1 MNPDIFFHT
10 YDAGIQRNEQLLN
23 ELNPKN
29 YQIERFK
36 KRRHDLTNSIAKSAR
51 LYNSDDYDLI
61 INTRFDLVY
70 KNYIYVFDL
79 QFDKFN
85 FLYREPYKFWSKNK
99 AVCDLMYV
107 YNAKYNDAFIDAL
120 KNDARNRFA
129 SHKPKEYKRKK
140 RGMHYTFYMRVW
152 ISQKMKKLFD

>member
-1 MNPDIFFHT
+1 MLGYIT
-10 YDAGIQRNEQLLN
+10 
-23 ELNPKN
+23 
-29 YQIERFK
+29 
-36 KRRHDLTNSIAKSAR
+36 TN
-51 LYNSDDYDLI
+51 DYDLI

-85 FLYREPYKFWSKNK
+85 FLYREPYKFWSRNK

-120 KNDARNRFA
+120 PDARNRFA
-129 SHKPKEYKRKK
+129 NTNQKNINEKKERI
-140 RGMHYTFYMRVW
+140 T
-152 ISQKMKKLFD
+152 LFI

>member
-1 MNPDIFFHT
+1 MND
-10 YDAGIQRNEQLLN
+10 L
-23 ELNPKN
+23 
-29 YQIERFK
+29 K
-36 KRRHDLTNSIAKSAR
+36 KKTRLTNFITKSAR
-51 LYNSDDYDLI
+51 LYAYDYDLI
-61 INTRFDLVY
+61 IIIFDLVY

-120 KNDARNRFA
+120 PDVRNRFA
-129 SHKPKEYKRKK
+129 
-140 RGMHYTFYMRVW
+140 T
-152 ISQKMKKLFD
+152 